1 MDGIRFVDTTI
12 RDGHQSLWA
21 ENMTT
26 GMMLP
31 VAEAMDRAGFDA
43 IELISSSHLKKCVRE
58 LKEDPW
64 ARVKL
69 VSQRIKNTP
78 LRLNAGRFSAFDITP
93 RSMYRLFMERM
104 AANGI
109 REARISEEWNELEGW
124 EWKTKV
130 SRDVGIN
137 PVLNIIYSVSPKHTD
152 EYFAERTRQ
161 AASLKVNRLCLKDP
175 GGLLTPERV
184 QTLVPIVFANANG
197 IPVELHTHC
206 TTGLGPL
213 CCLEAVKLGIK
224 IVNTALPPLADGSSN
239 PSLFNVAKN
248 LRALGYQ
255 TLIDEDL
262 LKPVSEHF
270 TYIAKREG
278 FPIGAPVEY
287 DYSQYQHQVPGGMIS
302 NLRFQLK
309 KVGLENKIDQA
320 LEETM
325 QVRAELGYPIMVTPL
340 SQFVG
345 SQAAINVIVGERYK
359 EVTDQ
364 IIQYA
369 LGYWGKEG
377 AELMAPEVK
386 AKILDRPRAKEWAE
400 RPPPEPSVA
409 RAAQKN
415 ERREYFRRRL
425 SPALESRC
433 KRNRRN
439 ESRRRAQ
446 RISDREPA
454 VGKTDR
460 CIEPD
465 ARIIAKSS
473 FKKARCVVS
482 LNRSTSA
489 GLIPARIERASRTSP
504 LRSRTR
510 ITNTTNHGPLLLHR
524 RRHRCIHRRRPW
536 RLRRSLAQN
545 QNLGR
550 HAQHLRSRRALSNV
564 SCPGTFRRRLGDSPL
579 ARSKS
584 KRRRLV
590 LSSSASSSSPA
601 ASIC

>member
-1 MDGIRFVDTTI
+1 VTIEGIRFVDTTI

-31 VAEAMDRAGFDA
+31 VAERMDRAGFDA

-69 VSQRIKNTP
+69 MSQRITRTP

-93 RSMYRLFMERM
+93 KSMYRLFMERM

-124 EWKTKV
+124 RWKTEV
-130 SRDVGIN
+130 AREVGIN
-137 PVLNIIYSVSPKHTD
+137 PVLNLIYSVSPKHTD
-152 EYFAERTRQ
+152 EYFAKRTRD

-184 QTLVPIVFANANG
+184 RTLVPIIFENSDC

-206 TTGLGPL
+206 TTGLGPI
-213 CCLEAVKLGIK
+213 CCVEAVRLGIK
-224 IVNTALPPLADGSSN
+224 IVNTALPPLSDGSSN

-255 TLIDEDL
+255 TLIDEKL

-270 TYIAKREG
+270 TRIAKREG
-278 FPIGAPVEY
+278 FPIGEPLEY
-287 DYSQYQHQVPGGMIS
+287 DYTQYQHQVPGGMIS
-302 NLRFQLK
+302 NLRHQLR
-309 KVGLENKIDQA
+309 KVGLEHKIDQA

-369 LGYWGKEG
+369 LGYWGQEG
-377 AELMAPEVK
+377 AELLDPIIK
-386 AKILDRPRAKEWAE
+386 AKILDRPRAREWAQWQ
-400 RPPPEPSVA
+400 PPEPTVAEVRKKMNAEGVSDEELLLRWNLSVEEIA
-409 RAAQKN
+409 TMRAAGAPEEYLTTRQPLVDLIDALTKRTDYRQIVIQKG
-415 ERREYFRRRL
+415 
-425 SPALESRC
+425 
-433 KRNRRN
+433 
-439 ESRRRAQ
+439 Q
-446 RISDREPA
+446 I
-454 VGKTDR
+454 
-460 CIEPD
+460 
-465 ARIIAKSS
+465 
-473 FKKARCVVS
+473 VVS
-482 LNRSTSA
+482 LNRGSV
-489 GLIPARIERASRTSP
+489 PAE
-504 LRSRTR
+504 
-510 ITNTTNHGPLLLHR
+510 
-524 RRHRCIHRRRPW
+524 
-536 RLRRSLAQN
+536 
-545 QNLGR
+545 
-550 HAQHLRSRRALSNV
+550 
-564 SCPGTFRRRLGDSPL
+564 
-579 ARSKS
+579 
-584 KRRRLV
+584 
-590 LSSSASSSSPA
+590 
-601 ASIC
+601 

>member
-1 MDGIRFVDTTI
+1 MDGIKFVDTTI

-69 VSQRIKNTP
+69 VSQRITRTP

-124 EWKTKV
+124 TWKCDV
-130 SRDVGIN
+130 ARNVGIN
-137 PVLNIIYSVSPKHTD
+137 PVPNIIYSVSPKHTD

-161 AASLKVNRLCLKDP
+161 AASLRVNRLCLKDP

-184 QTLVPIVFANANG
+184 QTLVPIMFANANG
-197 IPVELHTHC
+197 IPLELHTHC

-213 CCLEAVKLGIK
+213 CCLEAVKLGIR

-248 LRALGYQ
+248 LRALGY
-255 TLIDEDL
+255 TPLIDEEI
-262 LKPVSEHF
+262 LKSVSDHF

-278 FPIGAPVEY
+278 FPIGEPVEY

-302 NLRFQLK
+302 NLRFQLR
-309 KVGLENKIDQA
+309 KVGMESKIDQA

-325 QVRAELGYPIMVTPL
+325 RVRAELGYPIMVTPL

-386 AKILDRPRAKEWAE
+386 AKILDRPRAREWADWQA
-400 RPPPEPSVA
+400 PEPTVA
-409 RAAQKN
+409 ELRKKMNAENVSDEEFLLRWNLDVEEIEAMRATGAPKEYLTARQPLVNLLDELAKRSNYRQIVIQKGDM
-415 ERREYFRRRL
+415 
-425 SPALESRC
+425 
-433 KRNRRN
+433 K
-439 ESRRRAQ
+439 
-446 RISDREPA
+446 
-454 VGKTDR
+454 
-460 CIEPD
+460 
-465 ARIIAKSS
+465 
-473 FKKARCVVS
+473 VS
-482 LNRSTSA
+482 LNRSA
-489 GLIPARIERASRTSP
+489 
-504 LRSRTR
+504 
-510 ITNTTNHGPLLLHR
+510 
-524 RRHRCIHRRRPW
+524 
-536 RLRRSLAQN
+536 
-545 QNLGR
+545 
-550 HAQHLRSRRALSNV
+550 
-564 SCPGTFRRRLGDSPL
+564 
-579 ARSKS
+579 
-584 KRRRLV
+584 
-590 LSSSASSSSPA
+590 PA
-601 ASIC
+601 A

>member
-1 MDGIRFVDTTI
+1 MAQIDGIKFVDTTI

-31 VAEAMDRAGFDA
+31 VAETLDRAGFDA

-64 ARVKL
+64 ARVRL
-69 VSQRIKNTP
+69 MRERMPRTP

-109 REARISEEWNELEGW
+109 REARISEEWNELKGW

-161 AASLKVNRLCLKDP
+161 AASLQVNRLCLKDP

-184 QTLVPIVFANANG
+184 RTLVPIMFANANG
-197 IPVELHTHC
+197 IAIELHTHC

-248 LRALGYQ
+248 LRALGYK
-255 TLIDEDL
+255 TLIDEEA
-262 LKPVSEHF
+262 LKPVSKHF

-278 FPIGAPVEY
+278 FPIGEPVEY

-302 NLRFQLK
+302 NLRFQLR
-309 KVGLENKIDQA
+309 KVGMEKNIDQA

-325 QVRAELGYPIMVTPL
+325 RVRAELGYPIMVTPL

-345 SQAAINVIVGERYK
+345 SQAAINVIVGDRYK

-377 AELMAPEVK
+377 AELMDPAVK
-386 AKILDRPRAKEWAE
+386 TKIMDRPRAKEWAAWQ
-400 RPPPEPSVA
+400 PPEPTIAELRKKMNAENVSDEEFLLRWNLNVEEIDA
-409 RAAQKN
+409 MRGAGAPKEYLTSRQPLVNLVEALSKRKDYRQIVIQKG
-415 ERREYFRRRL
+415 
-425 SPALESRC
+425 
-433 KRNRRN
+433 
-439 ESRRRAQ
+439 
-446 RISDREPA
+446 DM
-454 VGKTDR
+454 
-460 CIEPD
+460 
-465 ARIIAKSS
+465 
-473 FKKARCVVS
+473 VVS
-482 LNRSTSA
+482 FNRST
-489 GLIPARIERASRTSP
+489 P
-504 LRSRTR
+504 
-510 ITNTTNHGPLLLHR
+510 
-524 RRHRCIHRRRPW
+524 
-536 RLRRSLAQN
+536 
-545 QNLGR
+545 
-550 HAQHLRSRRALSNV
+550 V
-564 SCPGTFRRRLGDSPL
+564 
-579 ARSKS
+579 
-584 KRRRLV
+584 V
-590 LSSSASSSSPA
+590 
-601 ASIC
+601 

>member
-1 MDGIRFVDTTI
+1 MSTDGIKFVDTTI

-31 VAEAMDRAGFDA
+31 VAAAMDRAGFDA

-69 VSQRIKNTP
+69 MSQRITHTP
-78 LRLNAGRFSAFDITP
+78 LRLNAGRFSAFDLTP

-124 EWKTKV
+124 TWKTQV

-137 PVLNIIYSVSPKHTD
+137 PVPNIIYSVSPKHTD
-152 EYFAERTRQ
+152 EYFAQRTRD

-184 QTLVPIVFANANG
+184 KTLVPIMFQNANG
-197 IPVELHTHC
+197 IEIELHTHC

-248 LRALGYQ
+248 LRALGYK
-255 TLIDEDL
+255 TLIDEEL
-262 LKPVSEHF
+262 LKPVSDHF
-270 TYIAKREG
+270 TIIAKREG

-302 NLRFQLK
+302 NLRHQLR
-309 KVGLENKIDQA
+309 KVGLEQKIDQA

-369 LGYWGKEG
+369 LGYWGREG
-377 AELMAPEVK
+377 AELMEPAVK

-400 RPPPEPSVA
+400 RQPPEPTVQELRKKMNAEGVSDEEFLLRWNLNVDEIA
-409 RAAQKN
+409 AMRAAGAPKEYLTARQPLVNLIDALSQRNDYRQIVIQKG
-415 ERREYFRRRL
+415 
-425 SPALESRC
+425 ATV
-433 KRNRRN
+433 
-439 ESRRRAQ
+439 
-446 RISDREPA
+446 ISLQK
-454 VGKTDR
+454 G
-460 CIEPD
+460 
-465 ARIIAKSS
+465 
-473 FKKARCVVS
+473 
-482 LNRSTSA
+482 TSA
-489 GLIPARIERASRTSP
+489 
-504 LRSRTR
+504 
-510 ITNTTNHGPLLLHR
+510 
-524 RRHRCIHRRRPW
+524 
-536 RLRRSLAQN
+536 
-545 QNLGR
+545 
-550 HAQHLRSRRALSNV
+550 
-564 SCPGTFRRRLGDSPL
+564 
-579 ARSKS
+579 
-584 KRRRLV
+584 
-590 LSSSASSSSPA
+590 
-601 ASIC
+601 

>member
-1 MDGIRFVDTTI
+1 VSTDGISFVDTTI

-31 VAEAMDRAGFDA
+31 IAERLDQAGYDA

-64 ARVKL
+64 ARVRL
-69 VSQRIKNTP
+69 MRQRITRTP

-124 EWKTKV
+124 RWKTAV
-130 SRDVGIN
+130 ARDVGIN
-137 PVLNIIYSVSPKHTD
+137 PVPNVIYSVSPKHTD
-152 EYFAERTRQ
+152 EYFAERTRD
-161 AASLKVNRLCLKDP
+161 AASLKVKRLCLKDP
-175 GGLLTPERV
+175 GGLLTPERM
-184 QTLVPIVFANANG
+184 QTLVPIILQNANG

-248 LRALGYQ
+248 LRALGYE
-255 TLIDEDL
+255 TLIDEEL
-262 LKPVSEHF
+262 LRPVSEHF

-302 NLRFQLK
+302 NLRFQLR
-309 KVGLENKIDQA
+309 KVGMEDKIDEA
-320 LEETM
+320 LEETQ

-369 LGYWGKEG
+369 LGYWGREG
-377 AELMAPEVK
+377 AELMDAAVK
-386 AKILDRPRAKEWAE
+386 AKILDRPRAKEWAQWQ
-400 RPPPEPSVA
+400 PPEPTVRELRKKMNAESVSDEEFLLRWNLNVEEIEVM
-409 RAAQKN
+409 RAAGAPKEYITARQPLVNLIDALTERSDYRQIVVQKG
-415 ERREYFRRRL
+415 
-425 SPALESRC
+425 
-433 KRNRRN
+433 
-439 ESRRRAQ
+439 
-446 RISDREPA
+446 D
-454 VGKTDR
+454 V
-460 CIEPD
+460 
-465 ARIIAKSS
+465 
-473 FKKARCVVS
+473 VVS
-482 LNRSTSA
+482 LQR
-489 GLIPARIERASRTSP
+489 
-504 LRSRTR
+504 
-510 ITNTTNHGPLLLHR
+510 
-524 RRHRCIHRRRPW
+524 
-536 RLRRSLAQN
+536 
-545 QNLGR
+545 
-550 HAQHLRSRRALSNV
+550 
-564 SCPGTFRRRLGDSPL
+564 
-579 ARSKS
+579 
-584 KRRRLV
+584 
-590 LSSSASSSSPA
+590 
-601 ASIC
+601 

>member
-1 MDGIRFVDTTI
+1 MTGDGIRFVDTTI

-31 VAEAMDRAGFDA
+31 VADAMDRAGFDA

-69 VSQRIKNTP
+69 MRERMPRTL
-78 LRLNAGRFSAFDITP
+78 LRLNAGRFSAFDLTP

-124 EWKTKV
+124 AWKV
-130 SRDVGIN
+130 EVARDVGIN
-137 PVLNIIYSVSPKHTD
+137 PVPNIIYSVSPKHTD
-152 EYFAERTRQ
+152 AYFAERTRH

-184 QTLVPIVFANANG
+184 QTLVPIMFQNANG
-197 IPVELHTHC
+197 IPLELHTHC

-248 LRALGYQ
+248 LRALGYK
-255 TLIDEDL
+255 TLIDEEL

-287 DYSQYQHQVPGGMIS
+287 DYAQYQHQVPGGMIS
-302 NLRFQLK
+302 NLRFQLR
-309 KVGLENKIDQA
+309 KVGMEHKIDQA
-320 LEETM
+320 LAETM
-325 QVRAELGYPIMVTPL
+325 RVRADLGYPIMVTPL

-386 AKILDRPRAKEWAE
+386 ARIMDRPRAKEWAE
-400 RPPPEPSVA
+400 WQPPEPTVA
-409 RAAQKN
+409 EIRKKMDAEHVSDEELLLRWNLGVDEIEAMRAAGAPK
-415 ERREYFRRRL
+415 EYL
-425 SPALESRC
+425 
-433 KRNRRN
+433 
-439 ESRRRAQ
+439 
-446 RISDREPA
+446 
-454 VGKTDR
+454 T
-460 CIEPD
+460 
-465 ARIIAKSS
+465 ARQPL
-473 FKKARCVVS
+473 VNLLDS
-482 LNRSTSA
+482 L
-489 GLIPARIERASRTSP
+489 
-504 LRSRTR
+504 
-510 ITNTTNHGPLLLHR
+510 
-524 RRHRCIHRRRPW
+524 
-536 RLRRSLAQN
+536 
-545 QNLGR
+545 
-550 HAQHLRSRRALSNV
+550 
-564 SCPGTFRRRLGDSPL
+564 
-579 ARSKS
+579 S
-584 KRRRLV
+584 KRTEYRQIVIQKGDMV
-590 LSSSASSSSPA
+590 LSLQKDVA
-601 ASIC
+601 AKNL

>member
-1 MDGIRFVDTTI
+1 MDGIKFVDTTI

-69 VSQRIKNTP
+69 MSQRITHTP
-78 LRLNAGRFSAFDITP
+78 LRLNAGRFSAFDLTP

-124 EWKTKV
+124 TWKTKV

-137 PVLNIIYSVSPKHTD
+137 PVLNIIYSVSPKHSD
-152 EYFAERTRQ
+152 EYFAQRTRD

-184 QTLVPIVFANANG
+184 KTLVPMMFQNANG
-197 IPVELHTHC
+197 IEIELHTHC

-248 LRALGYQ
+248 LRALGYK
-255 TLIDEDL
+255 TLIDEEL
-262 LKPVSEHF
+262 LKPVSDHF
-270 TYIAKREG
+270 TFIAKREG

-302 NLRFQLK
+302 NLRHQLR
-309 KVGLENKIDQA
+309 KVGLEQKIDQA

-369 LGYWGKEG
+369 LGYWGREG
-377 AELMAPEVK
+377 AELMEPGVK
-386 AKILDRPRAKEWAE
+386 GKVLDRPRAKEWAQ
-400 RPPPEPSVA
+400 RQPPEPTVQELRKKMNAEGVSDEEFLLRWNLNVDEIETM
-409 RAAQKN
+409 RAAGAPK
-415 ERREYFRRRL
+415 EYITGRQPLVNLIDAL
-425 SPALESRC
+425 S
-433 KRNRRN
+433 KRNDYRQIVIQKG
-439 ESRRRAQ
+439 ATV
-446 RISDREPA
+446 ISLQKGAPA
-454 VGKTDR
+454 
-460 CIEPD
+460 
-465 ARIIAKSS
+465 S
-473 FKKARCVVS
+473 
-482 LNRSTSA
+482 
-489 GLIPARIERASRTSP
+489 
-504 LRSRTR
+504 
-510 ITNTTNHGPLLLHR
+510 
-524 RRHRCIHRRRPW
+524 
-536 RLRRSLAQN
+536 
-545 QNLGR
+545 
-550 HAQHLRSRRALSNV
+550 
-564 SCPGTFRRRLGDSPL
+564 
-579 ARSKS
+579 
-584 KRRRLV
+584 
-590 LSSSASSSSPA
+590 
-601 ASIC
+601 

>member
-1 MDGIRFVDTTI
+1 VTTDGIKFVDTTI

-69 VSQRIKNTP
+69 MSQRITRTP
-78 LRLNAGRFSAFDITP
+78 LRLNAGRFSAFDLTP
-93 RSMYRLFMERM
+93 KSMYRLFMERM

-124 EWKTKV
+124 TWKTQV
-130 SRDVGIN
+130 ARDVGIN
-137 PVLNIIYSVSPKHTD
+137 PIPNIIYSVSPKHTD
-152 EYFAERTRQ
+152 EYFAQRTRD
-161 AASLKVNRLCLKDP
+161 AASVKVNRLCLKDP

-184 QTLVPIVFANANG
+184 KTLVPIMFQNANG
-197 IPVELHTHC
+197 IEIELHTHC

-248 LRALGYQ
+248 LRALGYK

-262 LKPVSEHF
+262 LNPVSDHF

-278 FPIGAPVEY
+278 FPVGAPVEY

-302 NLRFQLK
+302 NLRHQLR
-309 KVGLENKIDQA
+309 KVGMEKKIDQA

-369 LGYWGKEG
+369 LGYWGREG
-377 AELMAPEVK
+377 AELLDPHVK
-386 AKILDRPRAKEWAE
+386 AKILDRPRAREWAQ
-400 RPPPEPSVA
+400 RQPPEPTVQELRKKMNA
-409 RAAQKN
+409 EGVPDEEFLLRWNLTVDEIETMRAAGAPK
-415 ERREYFRRRL
+415 EYVSARQPL
-425 SPALESRC
+425 
-433 KRNRRN
+433 
-439 ESRRRAQ
+439 
-446 RISDREPA
+446 IS
-454 VGKTDR
+454 
-460 CIEPD
+460 
-465 ARIIAKSS
+465 
-473 FKKARCVVS
+473 
-482 LNRSTSA
+482 
-489 GLIPARIERASRTSP
+489 LID
-504 LRSRTR
+504 
-510 ITNTTNHGPLLLHR
+510 
-524 RRHRCIHRRRPW
+524 
-536 RLRRSLAQN
+536 
-545 QNLGR
+545 
-550 HAQHLRSRRALSNV
+550 ALSK
-564 SCPGTFRRRLGDSPL
+564 
-579 ARSKS
+579 RSDYRQIVIQKGATVIS
-584 KRRRLV
+584 LQKGAPT
-590 LSSSASSSSPA
+590 S
-601 ASIC
+601 

>member
-1 MDGIRFVDTTI
+1 MTTDGIRFVDTTI

-31 VAEAMDRAGFDA
+31 VAERLDRAGFDA

-69 VSQRIKNTP
+69 MSQRITRTP

-93 RSMYRLFMERM
+93 KSMYRLFMEQM

-124 EWKTKV
+124 QWKTQV
-130 SRDVGIN
+130 ARDVGIN
-137 PVLNIIYSVSPKHTD
+137 PVPNIIYSVSPKHTD

-175 GGLLTPERV
+175 GGLLTPERIK
-184 QTLVPIVFANANG
+184 TLVPIIFQNADG
-197 IPVELHTHC
+197 ISVELHTHC

-213 CCLEAVKLGIK
+213 CCLEAVKLGVE

-248 LRALGYQ
+248 LRALGYK
-255 TLIDEDL
+255 TLIDEEL

-278 FPIGAPVEY
+278 FLIGAPVEY

-302 NLRFQLK
+302 NLRFQLR
-309 KVGLENKIDQA
+309 KVGMEHKIDQA
-320 LEETM
+320 LEETR

-377 AELMAPEVK
+377 AELMDTAVK
-386 AKILDRPRAKEWAE
+386 AKILDRPRAKEWAQWQ
-400 RPPPEPSVA
+400 PPEPTVQELRKKMGAEGLSDEEFLLRWNLNVDEIEA
-409 RAAQKN
+409 MRAAGAPK
-415 ERREYFRRRL
+415 EY
-425 SPALESRC
+425 
-433 KRNRRN
+433 
-439 ESRRRAQ
+439 
-446 RISDREPA
+446 
-454 VGKTDR
+454 V
-460 CIEPD
+460 
-465 ARIIAKSS
+465 
-473 FKKARCVVS
+473 
-482 LNRSTSA
+482 
-489 GLIPARIERASRTSP
+489 PARQP
-504 LRSRTR
+504 LV
-510 ITNTTNHGPLLLHR
+510 NLLD
-524 RRHRCIHRRRPW
+524 
-536 RLRRSLAQN
+536 
-545 QNLGR
+545 
-550 HAQHLRSRRALSNV
+550 ALS
-564 SCPGTFRRRLGDSPL
+564 
-579 ARSKS
+579 
-584 KRRRLV
+584 KRTDYRQIVVQKGEIVISLQKGA
-590 LSSSASSSSPA
+590 SA
-601 ASIC
+601 

>member
-1 MDGIRFVDTTI
+1 MDGIKFVDTTI

-69 VSQRIKNTP
+69 MSQRITHTP
-78 LRLNAGRFSAFDITP
+78 LRLNAGRFSAFDLTP

-124 EWKTKV
+124 KWKTQV

-137 PVLNIIYSVSPKHTD
+137 PVPNIIYSVSPKHTD
-152 EYFAERTRQ
+152 GYFAQRTRD

-184 QTLVPIVFANANG
+184 KTLVPIMFQNANG
-197 IPVELHTHC
+197 IEIELHTHC

-248 LRALGYQ
+248 LRALGYK
-255 TLIDEDL
+255 TLIDEEL
-262 LKPVSEHF
+262 LKPVSDHF
-270 TYIAKREG
+270 TIIAKREG

-302 NLRFQLK
+302 NLRHQLR
-309 KVGLENKIDQA
+309 KVGMEKKIDQA

-369 LGYWGKEG
+369 LGYWGREG
-377 AELMAPEVK
+377 AELMEPTVK
-386 AKILDRPRAKEWAE
+386 AKILDRPRAKEWAQ
-400 RPPPEPSVA
+400 RQPPEPTVQELRKKMNAEGVSDEEFLLRWNLNVDEIA
-409 RAAQKN
+409 TMRAAGAPK
-415 ERREYFRRRL
+415 EYITARQPL
-425 SPALESRC
+425 VNLIDALT
-433 KRNRRN
+433 KRNDYRQIVIQKG
-439 ESRRRAQ
+439 ATV
-446 RISDREPA
+446 ISLQKGVPA
-454 VGKTDR
+454 
-460 CIEPD
+460 
-465 ARIIAKSS
+465 
-473 FKKARCVVS
+473 
-482 LNRSTSA
+482 
-489 GLIPARIERASRTSP
+489 
-504 LRSRTR
+504 
-510 ITNTTNHGPLLLHR
+510 
-524 RRHRCIHRRRPW
+524 
-536 RLRRSLAQN
+536 
-545 QNLGR
+545 
-550 HAQHLRSRRALSNV
+550 
-564 SCPGTFRRRLGDSPL
+564 
-579 ARSKS
+579 
-584 KRRRLV
+584 
-590 LSSSASSSSPA
+590 
-601 ASIC
+601 

>member
-1 MDGIRFVDTTI
+1 VSTHGIKFVDTTI

-69 VSQRIKNTP
+69 MSQRITHTP
-78 LRLNAGRFSAFDITP
+78 LRLNAGRFSAFDLTP
-93 RSMYRLFMERM
+93 RSMYRLFIERM

-124 EWKTKV
+124 KWKTQV

-137 PVLNIIYSVSPKHTD
+137 PVPNIIYSVSPKHTD
-152 EYFAERTRQ
+152 GYFAQRTRD

-184 QTLVPIVFANANG
+184 KTLVPIMFQNANG
-197 IPVELHTHC
+197 IEIELHTHC

-248 LRALGYQ
+248 LRALGYK
-255 TLIDEDL
+255 TLIDEEL
-262 LKPVSEHF
+262 LKPVSDHF
-270 TYIAKREG
+270 TIIAKREG

-302 NLRFQLK
+302 NLRHQLR
-309 KVGLENKIDQA
+309 KVGMEKKIDQA

-369 LGYWGKEG
+369 LGYWGREG
-377 AELMAPEVK
+377 AELMEPTVK
-386 AKILDRPRAKEWAE
+386 AKILDRPRAKEWAQ
-400 RPPPEPSVA
+400 RQPPEPTVQELRKKMNAEGVSDEEFLLRWNLNVDEIA
-409 RAAQKN
+409 TMRAAGAPK
-415 ERREYFRRRL
+415 EYITARQPL
-425 SPALESRC
+425 VNLIDALT
-433 KRNRRN
+433 KRNDYRQIVIQKG
-439 ESRRRAQ
+439 ATV
-446 RISDREPA
+446 ISLQKGVPA
-454 VGKTDR
+454 
-460 CIEPD
+460 
-465 ARIIAKSS
+465 
-473 FKKARCVVS
+473 
-482 LNRSTSA
+482 
-489 GLIPARIERASRTSP
+489 
-504 LRSRTR
+504 
-510 ITNTTNHGPLLLHR
+510 
-524 RRHRCIHRRRPW
+524 
-536 RLRRSLAQN
+536 
-545 QNLGR
+545 
-550 HAQHLRSRRALSNV
+550 
-564 SCPGTFRRRLGDSPL
+564 
-579 ARSKS
+579 
-584 KRRRLV
+584 
-590 LSSSASSSSPA
+590 
-601 ASIC
+601 

>member
-1 MDGIRFVDTTI
+1 MSTDGIKFVDTTI

-69 VSQRIKNTP
+69 MSQRITHTP
-78 LRLNAGRFSAFDITP
+78 LRLNAGRFSAFDLTP

-124 EWKTKV
+124 TWKTQV

-137 PVLNIIYSVSPKHTD
+137 PVPNIIYSVSPKHTD
-152 EYFAERTRQ
+152 EYFAQRTRD

-184 QTLVPIVFANANG
+184 KTLVPIMFQNANG
-197 IPVELHTHC
+197 IEIELHTHC

-213 CCLEAVKLGIK
+213 CCLEAVKLGIE

-239 PSLFNVAKN
+239 PSLFNVARN
-248 LRALGYQ
+248 LRALGYK
-255 TLIDEDL
+255 TLIDEEL
-262 LKPVSEHF
+262 LKPVSDHF
-270 TYIAKREG
+270 TIIAKREG

-302 NLRFQLK
+302 NLRHQLR
-309 KVGLENKIDQA
+309 KVGMEKKIDQA

-369 LGYWGKEG
+369 LGYWGREG
-377 AELMAPEVK
+377 AELMEPTVK
-386 AKILDRPRAKEWAE
+386 AKILDRPRAKEWSQ
-400 RPPPEPSVA
+400 RQPPEPTVQELRKKMNAESVSDEEFLLRWNLNVDEIETI
-409 RAAQKN
+409 RAAGPPK
-415 ERREYFRRRL
+415 EYITARQPLVNLIDAL
-425 SPALESRC
+425 S
-433 KRNRRN
+433 KRNDYRHIVIQKG
-439 ESRRRAQ
+439 ATV
-446 RISDREPA
+446 ISLQ
-454 VGKTDR
+454 K
-460 CIEPD
+460 
-465 ARIIAKSS
+465 
-473 FKKARCVVS
+473 
-482 LNRSTSA
+482 
-489 GLIPARIERASRTSP
+489 
-504 LRSRTR
+504 
-510 ITNTTNHGPLLLHR
+510 
-524 RRHRCIHRRRPW
+524 
-536 RLRRSLAQN
+536 
-545 QNLGR
+545 
-550 HAQHLRSRRALSNV
+550 
-564 SCPGTFRRRLGDSPL
+564 
-579 ARSKS
+579 
-584 KRRRLV
+584 
-590 LSSSASSSSPA
+590 SASA
-601 ASIC
+601 

>member
-1 MDGIRFVDTTI
+1 MTTDGIKFVDTTI

-64 ARVKL
+64 ARVRL
-69 VSQRIKNTP
+69 MSQRITHTP
-78 LRLNAGRFSAFDITP
+78 LRLNAGRFSAFDLTP
-93 RSMYRLFMERM
+93 KSMYRLFMERM

-124 EWKTKV
+124 TWKTQV

-152 EYFAERTRQ
+152 EYFAQRTRD

-184 QTLVPIVFANANG
+184 KTLVPIMFQNANG
-197 IPVELHTHC
+197 IEIELHTHC

-248 LRALGYQ
+248 LRALGYK
-255 TLIDEDL
+255 TLIDEEL
-262 LKPVSEHF
+262 LKPVSDHF
-270 TYIAKREG
+270 TIIAKREG

-302 NLRFQLK
+302 NLRHQLR
-309 KVGLENKIDQA
+309 KVGLEQKIDQA

-345 SQAAINVIVGERYK
+345 SQAAINIIVGERYK

-369 LGYWGKEG
+369 LGYWGREG
-377 AELMAPEVK
+377 AELMEPAVK
-386 AKILDRPRAKEWAE
+386 AKILDRPRAKEWAQ
-400 RPPPEPSVA
+400 RQPPEPTVQELRKKMNAEGVSDEEFLLRWNLNVDEIEIM
-409 RAAQKN
+409 RAAGAPK
-415 ERREYFRRRL
+415 EYITARQPLVNLIDAL
-425 SPALESRC
+425 S
-433 KRNRRN
+433 KRNDYRQIVIQKG
-439 ESRRRAQ
+439 EM
-446 RISDREPA
+446 
-454 VGKTDR
+454 
-460 CIEPD
+460 
-465 ARIIAKSS
+465 
-473 FKKARCVVS
+473 VVS
-482 LNRSTSA
+482 LQKSPSA
-489 GLIPARIERASRTSP
+489 
-504 LRSRTR
+504 
-510 ITNTTNHGPLLLHR
+510 
-524 RRHRCIHRRRPW
+524 
-536 RLRRSLAQN
+536 
-545 QNLGR
+545 
-550 HAQHLRSRRALSNV
+550 
-564 SCPGTFRRRLGDSPL
+564 
-579 ARSKS
+579 
-584 KRRRLV
+584 
-590 LSSSASSSSPA
+590 
-601 ASIC
+601 

>member
-1 MDGIRFVDTTI
+1 VTTDGIKFVDTTI

-31 VAEAMDRAGFDA
+31 VADAMNRAGFDA

-69 VSQRIKNTP
+69 MSQRITRTP
-78 LRLNAGRFSAFDITP
+78 LRLNAGRFSAFDLTP

-124 EWKTKV
+124 TWKTKV
-130 SRDVGIN
+130 ARDVGIN
-137 PVLNIIYSVSPKHTD
+137 PVPNIIYSVSPKHTD
-152 EYFAERTRQ
+152 EYFAQRTRD

-175 GGLLTPERV
+175 GGLLTPERTK
-184 QTLVPIVFANANG
+184 TLVPIMFQNANG
-197 IPVELHTHC
+197 IEIELHTHC

-248 LRALGYQ
+248 LRALGYK

-262 LKPVSEHF
+262 LRPVSDHF

-287 DYSQYQHQVPGGMIS
+287 DYSQYQHQIPGGMIS
-302 NLRFQLK
+302 NLRHQLR
-309 KVGLENKIDQA
+309 KVGMEQKIDQA

-369 LGYWGKEG
+369 LGYWGREG
-377 AELMAPEVK
+377 AELLDPNVK
-386 AKILDRPRAKEWAE
+386 AKILDRPRAREWAQ
-400 RPPPEPSVA
+400 RQPPEPTVQELRKKMNAEGVSDEEFLLRWNLSVDEIETM
-409 RAAQKN
+409 RAAGAPK
-415 ERREYFRRRL
+415 EY
-425 SPALESRC
+425 
-433 KRNRRN
+433 
-439 ESRRRAQ
+439 
-446 RISDREPA
+446 IS
-454 VGKTDR
+454 
-460 CIEPD
+460 
-465 ARIIAKSS
+465 ARQPL
-473 FKKARCVVS
+473 VS
-482 LNRSTSA
+482 L
-489 GLIPARIERASRTSP
+489 ID
-504 LRSRTR
+504 
-510 ITNTTNHGPLLLHR
+510 
-524 RRHRCIHRRRPW
+524 
-536 RLRRSLAQN
+536 
-545 QNLGR
+545 
-550 HAQHLRSRRALSNV
+550 ALSK
-564 SCPGTFRRRLGDSPL
+564 
-579 ARSKS
+579 RSDYRQIIIQKGETVIS
-584 KRRRLV
+584 LQRGA
-590 LSSSASSSSPA
+590 SA
-601 ASIC
+601 

>member
-1 MDGIRFVDTTI
+1 MTIEGIRFVDTTI

-31 VAEAMDRAGFDA
+31 VAERMDRAGFDA

-69 VSQRIKNTP
+69 MSQRITRTP

-93 RSMYRLFMERM
+93 KSMYRLFMERM

-124 EWKTKV
+124 RWKTEV
-130 SRDVGIN
+130 AREVGIN
-137 PVLNIIYSVSPKHTD
+137 PVLNLIYSVSPKHTD
-152 EYFAERTRQ
+152 EYFAKRTRD

-175 GGLLTPERV
+175 GGLLTTERV
-184 QTLVPIVFANANG
+184 RTLVPIIFENADC

-206 TTGLGPL
+206 TTGLGPI
-213 CCLEAVKLGIK
+213 CCVEAVRLGIK
-224 IVNTALPPLADGSSN
+224 IVNTALPPLSDGSSN

-255 TLIDEDL
+255 TLIDEEL

-270 TYIAKREG
+270 TRIAKREG
-278 FPIGAPVEY
+278 FPIGEPLEY
-287 DYSQYQHQVPGGMIS
+287 DYTQYQHQVPGGMIS
-302 NLRFQLK
+302 NLRHQLR
-309 KVGLENKIDQA
+309 KVGLEHKIDQA

-369 LGYWGKEG
+369 LGYWGQEG
-377 AELMAPEVK
+377 AELLDPIIK
-386 AKILDRPRAKEWAE
+386 AKILDRPRAREWAQWQ
-400 RPPPEPSVA
+400 PPEPTVAEVRKKMNAEGVSDEELLLRWNLSVEEIA
-409 RAAQKN
+409 TMRAAGAPKEYLTTRQPLVDLIDALTKRTDYRQIVIQKG
-415 ERREYFRRRL
+415 
-425 SPALESRC
+425 
-433 KRNRRN
+433 
-439 ESRRRAQ
+439 Q
-446 RISDREPA
+446 I
-454 VGKTDR
+454 
-460 CIEPD
+460 
-465 ARIIAKSS
+465 
-473 FKKARCVVS
+473 VVS
-482 LNRSTSA
+482 LNRGSV
-489 GLIPARIERASRTSP
+489 PAE
-504 LRSRTR
+504 
-510 ITNTTNHGPLLLHR
+510 
-524 RRHRCIHRRRPW
+524 
-536 RLRRSLAQN
+536 
-545 QNLGR
+545 
-550 HAQHLRSRRALSNV
+550 
-564 SCPGTFRRRLGDSPL
+564 
-579 ARSKS
+579 
-584 KRRRLV
+584 
-590 LSSSASSSSPA
+590 
-601 ASIC
+601 

>member
-1 MDGIRFVDTTI
+1 MDGIKFVATTI

-31 VAEAMDRAGFDA
+31 VAERMDQAGFDA

-64 ARVKL
+64 ARVRL
-69 VSQRIKNTP
+69 MSQRITRTP

-93 RSMYRLFMERM
+93 KSMYRLFMERM

-124 EWKTKV
+124 KWKTQV

-137 PVLNIIYSVSPKHTD
+137 PVINLIYSVSPKHTD
-152 EYFAERTRQ
+152 EYFAQRTRD

-184 QTLVPIVFANANG
+184 KTLVPIIFQNAND

-213 CCLEAVKLGIK
+213 CCLEAVKLGIR

-248 LRALGYQ
+248 LRALGYE
-255 TLIDEDL
+255 TLIDEKL
-262 LKPVSEHF
+262 LKSVSEHF
-270 TYIAKREG
+270 TYIAKHEG

-302 NLRFQLK
+302 NLRFQLR
-309 KVGLENKIDQA
+309 KVGMEHKIDQA

-369 LGYWGKEG
+369 LGYWGREG
-377 AELMAPEVK
+377 AELLDPQVK
-386 AKILDRPRAKEWAE
+386 AKILDRPRGKEWAQWQ
-400 RPPPEPSVA
+400 PPEPEISEIRKKMGAEGVSDEELLLRWNLSVEEIA
-409 RAAQKN
+409 TMRAAGAPK
-415 ERREYFRRRL
+415 EYLTVRQPLVNLLDEL
-425 SPALESRC
+425 S
-433 KRNRRN
+433 KRNQYRQIIVQKG
-439 ESRRRAQ
+439 EMMISLQ
-446 RISDREPA
+446 R
-454 VGKTDR
+454 G
-460 CIEPD
+460 
-465 ARIIAKSS
+465 
-473 FKKARCVVS
+473 
-482 LNRSTSA
+482 
-489 GLIPARIERASRTSP
+489 ASE
-504 LRSRTR
+504 
-510 ITNTTNHGPLLLHR
+510 
-524 RRHRCIHRRRPW
+524 
-536 RLRRSLAQN
+536 
-545 QNLGR
+545 
-550 HAQHLRSRRALSNV
+550 
-564 SCPGTFRRRLGDSPL
+564 
-579 ARSKS
+579 
-584 KRRRLV
+584 
-590 LSSSASSSSPA
+590 
-601 ASIC
+601 

>member
-1 MDGIRFVDTTI
+1 MSTDGIQFVDTTM

-69 VSQRIKNTP
+69 MSERITRTP
-78 LRLNAGRFSAFDITP
+78 LRLNAGRFSAFDLTP

-124 EWKTKV
+124 TWKV
-130 SRDVGIN
+130 AVARDVGIN
-137 PVLNIIYSVSPKHTD
+137 PVPNIIYSVSPKHTD

-184 QTLVPIVFANANG
+184 QTLVPIMFGNANG
-197 IPVELHTHC
+197 IPIELHTHC

-239 PSLFNVAKN
+239 PSLFNVARN
-248 LRALGYQ
+248 LRALGYR
-255 TLIDEDL
+255 TLIDEEI

-270 TYIAKREG
+270 TQIAKREG
-278 FPIGAPVEY
+278 FPIGEPVEY

-302 NLRFQLK
+302 NLRFQLR
-309 KVGLENKIDQA
+309 KVGVEHKIDEA
-320 LEETM
+320 LRETM
-325 QVRAELGYPIMVTPL
+325 RVRAELGYPIMVTPL

-369 LGYWGKEG
+369 LGYWGREG
-377 AELMAPEVK
+377 AELMDPPVK
-386 AKILDRPRAKEWAE
+386 AKILDRSRAKEWAAWQ
-400 RPPPEPSVA
+400 PPEPSIAEIRKKMNAEQVSDEELLLRWNLSVDEIQA
-409 RAAQKN
+409 MRTAGAPKEYLTSRQPLVNLIDALSKRKGYRQIVIQKGDM
-415 ERREYFRRRL
+415 L
-425 SPALESRC
+425 L
-433 KRNRRN
+433 
-439 ESRRRAQ
+439 
-446 RISDREPA
+446 
-454 VGKTDR
+454 
-460 CIEPD
+460 
-465 ARIIAKSS
+465 
-473 FKKARCVVS
+473 S
-482 LNRSTSA
+482 LNRGA
-489 GLIPARIERASRTSP
+489 PAS
-504 LRSRTR
+504 
-510 ITNTTNHGPLLLHR
+510 
-524 RRHRCIHRRRPW
+524 
-536 RLRRSLAQN
+536 
-545 QNLGR
+545 
-550 HAQHLRSRRALSNV
+550 
-564 SCPGTFRRRLGDSPL
+564 
-579 ARSKS
+579 
-584 KRRRLV
+584 
-590 LSSSASSSSPA
+590 
-601 ASIC
+601 

>member
-1 MDGIRFVDTTI
+1 MDGIKFVDTTI

-31 VAEAMDRAGFDA
+31 VAERLEQAGFDA

-64 ARVKL
+64 ARVRL
-69 VSQRIKNTP
+69 MSQRITRTP

-93 RSMYRLFMERM
+93 KSMYRLFMERM

-124 EWKTKV
+124 KWKTQV

-137 PVLNIIYSVSPKHTD
+137 PVINLIYSVSPKHTD
-152 EYFAERTRQ
+152 EYYAQRTRD

-184 QTLVPIVFANANG
+184 KTLVPIIFQNASD

-213 CCLEAVKLGIK
+213 CCLEAVKLGIR

-248 LRALGYQ
+248 LRALGYE
-255 TLIDEDL
+255 TLIDEEL
-262 LKPVSEHF
+262 LKSVSEHF
-270 TYIAKREG
+270 TYIAKHEG

-302 NLRFQLK
+302 NLRFQLR
-309 KVGLENKIDQA
+309 KVGMEHKIDQA

-369 LGYWGKEG
+369 LGYWGREG
-377 AELMAPEVK
+377 AELLDPQVK
-386 AKILDRPRAKEWAE
+386 AKILDRPRGKEWA
-400 RPPPEPSVA
+400 RWRPPEPTIPEIRKKMDAQGVSDEELLLRWNLSVEEIA
-409 RAAQKN
+409 TMRAAGAPK
-415 ERREYFRRRL
+415 EYLTARQPLVSLLDEL
-425 SPALESRC
+425 S
-433 KRNRRN
+433 KRNQYRRIVVQKG
-439 ESRRRAQ
+439 EMVISLQ
-446 RISDREPA
+446 R
-454 VGKTDR
+454 G
-460 CIEPD
+460 
-465 ARIIAKSS
+465 
-473 FKKARCVVS
+473 
-482 LNRSTSA
+482 
-489 GLIPARIERASRTSP
+489 ASE
-504 LRSRTR
+504 
-510 ITNTTNHGPLLLHR
+510 
-524 RRHRCIHRRRPW
+524 
-536 RLRRSLAQN
+536 
-545 QNLGR
+545 
-550 HAQHLRSRRALSNV
+550 
-564 SCPGTFRRRLGDSPL
+564 
-579 ARSKS
+579 
-584 KRRRLV
+584 
-590 LSSSASSSSPA
+590 
-601 ASIC
+601 

>member
-1 MDGIRFVDTTI
+1 
-12 RDGHQSLWA
+12 
-21 ENMTT
+21 MTT

-31 VAEAMDRAGFDA
+31 VAEKMDQAGFDA

-64 ARVKL
+64 ARVRL
-69 VSQRIKNTP
+69 MRERMPGTP

-93 RSMYRLFMERM
+93 KAMYRLFMERM

-124 EWKTKV
+124 KWKTQV

-137 PVLNIIYSVSPKHTD
+137 PVINLIYSVSPKHTD
-152 EYFAERTRQ
+152 EYFAQRTRD

-184 QTLVPIVFANANG
+184 TTLVPIIFENASG

-213 CCLEAVKLGIK
+213 CCLEAVKLGIR

-248 LRALGYQ
+248 LRALGYK
-255 TLIDEDL
+255 TLIDEEL

-302 NLRFQLK
+302 NLRHQLR
-309 KVGLENKIDQA
+309 KVGMENKIDKA

-369 LGYWGKEG
+369 LGYWGREG
-377 AELMAPEVK
+377 AELMDPEVK
-386 AKILDRPRAKEWAE
+386 AKILERPRAKEWSQWQ
-400 RPPPEPSVA
+400 PPEPSIAEIRKKMDAENVSDEELLLRWNLSVEEIA
-409 RAAQKN
+409 TMRAAGAPKEYLTARQPLVNLLDELRKKSDYRQIVVQKGDMTISLQRG
-415 ERREYFRRRL
+415 E
-425 SPALESRC
+425 SP
-433 KRNRRN
+433 
-439 ESRRRAQ
+439 
-446 RISDREPA
+446 
-454 VGKTDR
+454 
-460 CIEPD
+460 
-465 ARIIAKSS
+465 
-473 FKKARCVVS
+473 
-482 LNRSTSA
+482 
-489 GLIPARIERASRTSP
+489 
-504 LRSRTR
+504 
-510 ITNTTNHGPLLLHR
+510 
-524 RRHRCIHRRRPW
+524 
-536 RLRRSLAQN
+536 
-545 QNLGR
+545 
-550 HAQHLRSRRALSNV
+550 
-564 SCPGTFRRRLGDSPL
+564 
-579 ARSKS
+579 
-584 KRRRLV
+584 
-590 LSSSASSSSPA
+590 
-601 ASIC
+601 

>member
-1 MDGIRFVDTTI
+1 MTSEDGIRFVDTTI

-64 ARVKL
+64 ARVRL
-69 VSQRIKNTP
+69 MRERMPRTP
-78 LRLNAGRFSAFDITP
+78 LRLNAGRFSAFDLTP

-109 REARISEEWNELEGW
+109 REARISEEWNEVEGW
-124 EWKTKV
+124 AWKV
-130 SRDVGIN
+130 QVARDVGIN
-137 PVLNIIYSVSPKHTD
+137 PVPNIIYSVSPKHTD

-161 AASLKVNRLCLKDP
+161 AASLEVNRLCLKDP

-184 QTLVPIVFANANG
+184 RAVVPIMFQNADG
-197 IPVELHTHC
+197 IPIELHTHC

-248 LRALGYQ
+248 LRALGYK
-255 TLIDEDL
+255 TLIDEEI
-262 LKPVSEHF
+262 LKPVSDHF
-270 TYIAKREG
+270 TYIAKRQG
-278 FPIGAPVEY
+278 FPIGEPAEY
-287 DYSQYQHQVPGGMIS
+287 DYTQYQHQVPGGMIS
-302 NLRFQLK
+302 NLRFQLR
-309 KVGLENKIDQA
+309 KVGMEHKIDQA

-325 QVRAELGYPIMVTPL
+325 RVRAELGYPIMVTPL

-377 AELMAPEVK
+377 AELMAPDVK
-386 AKILDRPRAKEWAE
+386 AKILDRARANEWAE
-400 RPPPEPSVA
+400 WQPPEPDIGEIRKKMNAEQVSDEELLLRWNLGVDEIETM
-409 RAAQKN
+409 RAAGAPKEYLTARQPLVALLDALSKRSEYRQIVIQKGDIV
-415 ERREYFRRRL
+415 
-425 SPALESRC
+425 
-433 KRNRRN
+433 
-439 ESRRRAQ
+439 
-446 RISDREPA
+446 IS
-454 VGKTDR
+454 
-460 CIEPD
+460 
-465 ARIIAKSS
+465 
-473 FKKARCVVS
+473 
-482 LNRSTSA
+482 
-489 GLIPARIERASRTSP
+489 
-504 LRSRTR
+504 
-510 ITNTTNHGPLLLHR
+510 LHR
-524 RRHRCIHRRRPW
+524 D
-536 RLRRSLAQN
+536 ATQ
-545 QNLGR
+545 
-550 HAQHLRSRRALSNV
+550 
-564 SCPGTFRRRLGDSPL
+564 
-579 ARSKS
+579 
-584 KRRRLV
+584 
-590 LSSSASSSSPA
+590 
-601 ASIC
+601 